1 MSNNQTMAKLKQL
14 KLSHAANYYETHYLT
29 PSNPQ
34 ISTVQLIDGMLEH
47 EINKRHNNH
56 INKLIKNAKFRYN
69 KARIEDVDY
78 SSKRLNPDSISH
90 LLEDEWLDR
99 HRSAII
105 MGATGTGKTWLA
117 CALGNHACRNL
128 RKVLFIQAADL
139 YEDII
144 LSIADGSIAKTKQK
158 YCKVDLLIIDDFGIG
173 ELLPQIC
180 PVLLDIIDKQSTVG
194 GLLITSQFPIERWHG
209 LFPEATIADAVL
221 DRIIHR
227 AYPIV
232 LTGESMRKKLAHVIN

>member
-1 MSNNQTMAKLKQL
+1 MTVRNNRQIAQSNIKLPIYLKDWAKEQADNDFQSLSGFIAKL
-14 KLSHAANYYETHYLT
+14 
-29 PSNPQ
+29 
-34 ISTVQLIDGMLEH
+34 
-47 EINKRHNNH
+47 INEEKSR
-56 INKLIKNAKFRYN
+56 R
-69 KARIEDVDY
+69 E
-78 SSKRLNPDSISH
+78 
-90 LLEDEWLDR
+90 
-99 HRSAII
+99 SAVTTW
-105 MGATGTGKTWLA
+105 GATGTGKTWLA

-232 LTGESMRKKLAHVIN
+232 LTGESIRKKLARAIN